1 MKNIICKIYLRK
13 FSTSI
18 CQSQVKPISQNQA
31 NHQNFPMNIPSF
43 SFSSTLDI
51 ESTLT
56 LLSVDQYVLKG
67 EQLIHQKNGRSKV
80 FLPLKFENTAQFQLH
95 IPPTHPMDYGTHGM
109 QYIEVIYIG
118 KSWLEIPQVHQL
130 FTSTLFMAILLT
142 KPQQIFHKTSPT
154 KYTMQW
160 VNQCHQISWH
170 WLYLQI
176 TVSNNSRVNWWRFVQ
191 KIKTCYVWFHVPFWW
206 TRKLGKLAFTFSLKI
221 IKGLDSQHENGW
233 RDAYTNMHTVIQ
245 FTTPFLNQLK
255 QNHNMP
261 GK

>member
-43 SFSSTLDI
+43 SFSSTLDF

-56 LLSVDQYVLKG
+56 LLSVDQYVIKG

-109 QYIEVIYIG
+109 QYIEVITHIHWKVMTGNTLSTPALYKHIIHVH
-118 KSWLEIPQVHQL
+118 SFNQAPANIPQ
-130 FTSTLFMAILLT
+130 
-142 KPQQIFHKTSPT
+142 
-154 KYTMQW
+154 
-160 VNQCHQISWH
+160 N
-170 WLYLQI
+170 
-176 TVSNNSRVNWWRFVQ
+176 
-191 KIKTCYVWFHVPFWW
+191 
-206 TRKLGKLAFTFSLKI
+206 
-221 IKGLDSQHENGW
+221 
-233 RDAYTNMHTVIQ
+233 
-245 FTTPFLNQLK
+245 
-255 QNHNMP
+255 
-261 GK
+261 